1 MIYYGPIGFSD
12 HEKWG
17 TSIVIMEYARR
28 TGRAALFG
36 TILVTGSQAL
46 AAAASTPVTNDS
58 GDAGALSDIVV
69 TATRKET
76 KLQSTPVAISVI
88 GEEFR
93 RTQNVITT
101 RDLAGQIPG
110 LYTAPSG
117 ITPLTNTFFIRGIGN
132 SDPIFDPTVGVYID
146 DVYLPRAINGMSDL
160 TDVER
165 VEVLRG
171 PQGTLFGANSAGG
184 AIRYVTRTPT
194 DTFQA
199 SGDVGYGNYNTVNA
213 HAYVAGGLVPGLLAA
228 SVAIARDQHDG
239 YTWNPSLQD
248 HVNNQKT
255 TGGRIKLVF
264 TPTSKLKITLAADG
278 TIDHSQAAQY
288 VATTYNPT
296 NPALSNLGA
305 ITGGTFYSPTALA
318 PYQANVS
325 YAGRYPINRSHSG
338 GVTGR
343 IDYAFTDHLSLHAIT
358 ALRGFDQDPV
368 NYNNDGQNR
377 LPYNSAQPRAVDI
390 SDNYITYKQHS
401 FTQELQLQGNWRRFD
416 FTGGLYYLFENFRS
430 DRIGYVTGL
439 PQSDTALPAA
449 PFDQIGKTVTR
460 NYSAYL
466 QANYHLTDR
475 LTLTA
480 GGRYITIHRA
490 FDFRGVNDDLN
501 GNAIDPATY
510 PQVLTG
516 GAIPA
521 LGVAVAATQVNFTN
535 AAVLN
540 EKTWHAFTPKAGISW
555 QVTPTA
561 FLFAS
566 YAKGFDAGG
575 FNNRALNLAT
585 ALPYEPET
593 VNTYEGGI
601 KTDWFDRRLR
611 INATGFYNDYSNLQ
625 TSVSAYSPISGTYV
639 STRGNAPS
647 AHTDGFELETSAQP
661 ITALTLGFNVTYLK
675 TRYDDY
681 SAPAYGTVPA
691 YNYTGKVFATQ
702 PEWQYFASA
711 SYAVP
716 VGGLGSFTFGGSVN
730 WQTSYFSD
738 TLNSAQYRIPPK
750 HFING
755 FIGFQTA
762 NRHWDF
768 TLTGRNLGNSFYFTS
783 LTPIGAAIKAG
794 PYAGTLLLQGAQNP
808 PRTIFFKVAYKY

>member
-1 MIYYGPIGFSD
+1 MTTVIRQ
-12 HEKWG
+12 HHRLTVQAAVLAG
-17 TSIVIMEYARR
+17 T
-28 TGRAALFG
+28 LFG
-36 TILVTGSQAL
+36 PFPGLT
-46 AAAASTPVTNDS
+46 AAPAVPAADDS
-58 GDAGALSDIVV
+58 GDAGALTDIVV

-76 KLQSTPVAISVI
+76 RLQSTPVAVSVI
-88 GEEFR
+88 GEAFR

-184 AIRYVTRTPT
+184 AIRYVTRNPG
-194 DTFQA
+194 DTFEA
-199 SGDVGYGNYNTVNA
+199 RGDIGYGNYNTVDA
-213 HAYVAGGLVPGLLAA
+213 HGYVAGALVPGRLAA
-228 SVAIARDQHDG
+228 SVAIAHDQHDG
-239 YTWNPSLQD
+239 YTWNPSQQR
-248 HVNNQKT
+248 HVNNQDT
-255 TGGRIKLVF
+255 SGGRMKLVF
-264 TPTSKLKITLAADG
+264 TPTSTLKITLAADG

-305 ITGGTFYSPTALA
+305 ITGGTFYSPSSLA
-318 PYQANVS
+318 PYRANVS

-338 GVTGR
+338 GLMAR
-343 IDYAFTDHLSLHAIT
+343 LDYTLDPHLALHAISG
-358 ALRGFDQDPV
+358 LRGFDQAPV

-377 LPYNSAQPRAVDI
+377 LPYNAAQPRAVDI
-390 SDNYITYKQHS
+390 SDNYITYRQHH
-401 FTQELQLQGNWRRFD
+401 FTQELQLQGNWKRFD
-416 FTGGLYYLFENFRS
+416 FTGGLYYLFENFSS
-430 DRIGYVTGL
+430 DRIGYVTAL
-439 PQSDTALPAA
+439 PQSDTASPAA
-449 PFDQIGKTVTR
+449 PFDQIANTRSR

-466 QANYHLTDR
+466 QANYHLTDK

-480 GGRYITIHRA
+480 GGRYIINHRA
-490 FDFRGVNDDLN
+490 FTFRGVNDDLD
-501 GNAIDPATY
+501 GKAIDPALY

-521 LGVAVAATQVNFTN
+521 LGVNVAATQVNFTN

-540 EKTWHAFTPKAGISW
+540 AKTWRSFTPKAGLSYQIS
-555 QVTPTA
+555 PTA
-561 FLFAS
+561 FAFVD

-575 FNNRALNLAT
+575 FNNRALTLAT
-585 ALPYEPET
+585 ALPYNPET
-593 VNTYEGGI
+593 VNTYEAGF
-601 KTDWFDRRLR
+601 KTDWFDHRLR

-625 TSVSAYSPISGTYV
+625 TSVSAFSPISGTYV

-661 ITALTLGFNVTYLK
+661 TQNLTLAFNVTYLQ

-681 SAPAYGTVPA
+681 AAPAYGTVPA
-691 YNYTGKVFATQ
+691 YSYTGKQFAGQ
-702 PEWQYFASA
+702 PQWQYFASA
-711 SYAVP
+711 TWSIPIERY
-716 VGGLGSFTFGGSVN
+716 GILELGASGN
-730 WQTSYFSD
+730 YETSHFSD
-738 TLNSAQYRIPPK
+738 TLNNVQYRIPA
-750 HFING
+750 HGFANAFIN
-755 FIGFQTA
+755 FETKDQ
-762 NRHWDF
+762 HWNF
-768 TLTGRNLGNSFYFTS
+768 TLTARNLANEFNFTT

-808 PRTIFFKVAYKY
+808 PRTIFFKVGYKY

>member
-1 MIYYGPIGFSD
+1 MTID
-12 HEKWG
+12 H
-17 TSIVIMEYARR
+17 ARKNA
-28 TGRAALFG
+28 RAILLATVFVGASALL
-36 TILVTGSQAL
+36 TMTPAVS
-46 AAAASTPVTNDS
+46 AAPAASPDAA
-58 GDAGALSDIVV
+58 GDAAGAIDDIVV

-76 KLQSTPVAISVI
+76 KLQSTPVAVSVI
-88 GEEFR
+88 GAEFR
-93 RTQNVITT
+93 RTQNIITT

-146 DVYLPRAINGMSDL
+146 DVYLPRAINGMADL

-194 DTFQA
+194 DTFEA
-199 SGDVGYGNYNTVNA
+199 SGDAGYGNYNSVNA
-213 HAYVAGGLVPGLLAA
+213 HGYVAGALVPGVVNA
-228 SVAIARDQHDG
+228 SLAIAHDQHDG
-239 YTWNPSLQD
+239 YTWNPSQRD
-248 HVNNQKT
+248 HVNNQNT
-255 TGGRIKLVF
+255 TGGRIKLLF
-264 TPTSKLKITLAADG
+264 TPTSKLKVTLAADG

-288 VATTYNPT
+288 VATTYNAA

-305 ITGGTFYSPTALA
+305 ITGGTFYSPTSLA
-318 PYQANVS
+318 AYQPNVS
-325 YAGRYPINRSHSG
+325 YAGRYPINRSHAG
-338 GVTGR
+338 GITAR
-343 IDYAFTDHLSLHAIT
+343 IDYALGSHLSLHSISG
-358 ALRGFDQDPV
+358 LRAFNQAPV

-390 SDNYITYKQHS
+390 SDNYITYRQHD
-401 FTQELQLQGNWRRFD
+401 FTQEFQLQGNWKRFD
-416 FTGGLYYLFENFRS
+416 FTGGLYYLFESFSS

-449 PFDQIGKTVTR
+449 PFDQIGNTKSR

-466 QANYHLTDR
+466 QGNYHLTDR

-480 GGRYITIHRA
+480 GGRYIIEHRA
-490 FDFRGVNDDLN
+490 FAFRGVNDDLD
-501 GNAIDPATY
+501 GKPIDPALY
-510 PQVLTG
+510 PQALTG

-521 LGVAVAATQVNFTN
+521 LGVSVAATQVNFN
-535 AAVLN
+535 NEAVLN
-540 EKTWHAFTPKAGISW
+540 AKTWRSFTPKAGLSY

-561 FLFAS
+561 FVFLD

-575 FNNRALNLAT
+575 FNNRALTLAT
-585 ALPYEPET
+585 ALPYDPET
-593 VNTYEGGI
+593 VNTYEGGF
-601 KTDWFDRRLR
+601 KTDWFDHRLR

-661 ITALTLGFNVTYLK
+661 LQNLSLSFNATYLQ

-681 SAPAYGTVPA
+681 SAPAYGAVPA
-691 YNYTGKVFATQ
+691 YSYTGKQFAAQ
-702 PEWQYFASA
+702 PQWQYFASA
-711 SYAVP
+711 TWTIPLDRYGTIQIGASGNYE
-716 VGGLGSFTFGGSVN
+716 
-730 WQTSYFSD
+730 TSYFSD
-738 TLNSAQYRIPPK
+738 TLNNPQYRIPA
-750 HFING
+750 HGFANA
-755 FIGFQTA
+755 FIGFETKD
-762 NRHWDF
+762 RHWNF
-768 TLTGRNLGNSFYFTS
+768 TLTARNLANDFYFST

-808 PRTIFFKVAYKY
+808 PRTIFFKIGYKY